1 MKRNLLQVQG
11 DVRSGHQQGAA
22 NSDTHTHA
30 HTQNRGA
37 TQTRCTYNGETPEL
51 QCVVVC
57 CSALQCVVVRCSVL
71 QCVAV
76 CCSVLQA
83 YRSYQGSG
91 LLREED
97 VWQCGAV
104 RCDVYASGELDAY
117 VKYAVYTHYVKMCV
131 AEKANAATHTATHNA
146 LQHTA
151 ICAR

>member
-76 CCSVLQA
+76 CCRRIALIRDQDFSG
-83 YRSYQGSG
+83 RKMCGSA
-91 LLREED
+91 
-97 VWQCGAV
+97 VQCGAMCM
-104 RCDVYASGELDAY
+104 RRASL
-117 VKYAVYTHYVKMCV
+117 THM
-131 AEKANAATHTATHNA
+131 
-146 LQHTA
+146 
-151 ICAR
+151 